1 MISRVCAVALAVL
14 IALPFTAPFAT
25 VTLLDTGIAGRA
37 HRGETTV
44 TTPSASTADGDVE
57 DGLATID
64 RSHFVLSTLSVTSD
78 LLGRE
83 ATVLSLF
90 SRFVS
95 TPAAPAS
102 TSFCP
107 FITVLRV

>member
-25 VTLLDTGIAGRA
+25 VSLLDTGIADRA
-37 HRGETTV
+37 HGGGTTI
-44 TTPSASTADGDVE
+44 TTPSASMADGDVE
-57 DGLATID
+57 DGFATID
-64 RSHFVLSTLSVTSD
+64 RSHFALSTLSVTSD

-90 SRFVS
+90 SKFVS
-95 TPAAPAS
+95 TPVAPAS
-102 TSFCP
+102 TGFCP

>member
-14 IALPFTAPFAT
+14 IAPPFTAPFAT
-25 VTLLDTGIAGRA
+25 VSLLDTGIADRA
-37 HRGETTV
+37 HGGGTTI

-57 DGLATID
+57 DGFATID
-64 RSHFVLSTLSVTSD
+64 RSHFALSTLSVTSD

-90 SRFVS
+90 SKFVS
-95 TPAAPAS
+95 TPVAPAS
-102 TSFCP
+102 TGFCP